1 MIRAHF
7 QFKETIT
14 TILAEEQAWIDVAK
28 EAMITARQDLERY
41 IARDPFFQMTL
52 EPYIPQQGPSIV
64 ERMAAASAGAG
75 VGPMAAVAGT
85 IAAIG
90 VHAMA
95 MKGASFGVIDN
106 GGDIA
111 LITDRPLR
119 VGVYAGASPLSG
131 KVAFVVPPQP
141 AIYGICTSSATVGP
155 SLSFGVADAVTVFAV
170 DPSIDDAWA
179 TALCNQLRPGVNT
192 SFDRLAGSG
201 VDGVVAILG
210 DEVQRWGSVPPMV
223 SAMVDENLITA
234 GEFY

>member
-41 IARDPFFQMTL
+41 IARDRFFQMTL
-52 EPYIPQQGPSIV
+52 EPFTPDKGPFIA
-64 ERMAAASAGAG
+64 ERMAVAARGAG

-90 VHAMA
+90 VEAMA
-95 MKGASFGVIDN
+95 RAGALFGVIDN

-119 VGVYAGASPLSG
+119 VGVYAGASSLSG

-155 SLSFGVADAVTVFAV
+155 SLSFGVADAVTVFSA
-170 DPSIDDAWA
+170 DPSVADAWA
-179 TALCNQLRPGVNT
+179 TALCNQLRPGET
-192 SFDRLAGSG
+192 TAFDRLPGSG
-201 VDGVVAILG
+201 VDGAVAILG
-210 DEVQRWGSVPPMV
+210 DEVQRFGSVPPMV
-223 SAMVDENLITA
+223 GAVVDENLITA
-234 GEFY
+234 GELY

>member
-14 TILAEEQAWIDVAK
+14 TILAEEQAWVEVAK

-52 EPYIPQQGPSIV
+52 EPYTPEQGPSIV
-64 ERMAAASAGAG
+64 EQMATAAGGAG

-90 VHAMA
+90 VDAMA
-95 MKGASFGVIDN
+95 REGAMFGVIDN

-141 AIYGICTSSATVGP
+141 VVYGICTSSATVGP
-155 SLSFGVADAVTVFAV
+155 SLSFGVADAVTVFAA
-170 DPSIDDAWA
+170 DPSIADAWA
-179 TALCNQLRPGVNT
+179 TALCNQIRPGEST
-192 SFDRLAGSG
+192 AFDRLPGSR
-201 VDGVVAILG
+201 VDGAVAILG
-210 DEVQRWGSVPPMV
+210 GEVQHWGLVPPMV
-223 SAMVDENLITA
+223 SATVDENLITA
-234 GEFY
+234 GERY

>member
-14 TILAEEQAWIDVAK
+14 TILAEEQTWIDVAK

-52 EPYIPQQGPSIV
+52 EPYTPDQGPIIA
-64 ERMAAASAGAG
+64 ERMAIAAGGAG

-90 VHAMA
+90 VEAMA
-95 MKGASFGVIDN
+95 RAGALFGVIDN

-119 VGVYAGASPLSG
+119 VGVYAGASPISG
-131 KVAFVVPPQP
+131 KVAFVLPPQP
-141 AIYGICTSSATVGP
+141 TVYGICTSSATVGP
-155 SLSFGVADAVTVFAV
+155 SLSFGVADAVTVFSA
-170 DPSIDDAWA
+170 DPSVADAWA
-179 TALCNQLRPGVNT
+179 TALCNQLRPGKT
-192 SFDRLAGSG
+192 TPFDRLPGSG
-201 VDGVVAILG
+201 VDGAVAILG
-210 DEVQRWGSVPPMV
+210 DEVQRFGSVPPLV
-223 SAMVDENLITA
+223 SATVDENLITA
-234 GEFY
+234 GELY

>member
-14 TILAEEQAWIDVAK
+14 TILAEEQAWIEVAK

-52 EPYIPQQGPSIV
+52 EPYTPDHGPSIA
-64 ERMAAASAGAG
+64 ERMAGAAGGAG

-90 VHAMA
+90 VGAMA
-95 MKGASFGVIDN
+95 RAGAAFGVIDN

-119 VGVYAGASPLSG
+119 IGIYAGTSPISG
-131 KVAFVVPPQP
+131 KVAFVLPPQP
-141 AIYGICTSSATVGP
+141 AVYGVCTSSATVGP
-155 SLSFGVADAVTVFAV
+155 SLSFGVADAVTVFAS
-170 DPSIDDAWA
+170 DPSVADAWA
-179 TALCNQLRPGVNT
+179 TALCNQVRPGVST
-192 SFDRLAGSG
+192 AFDSLAGSG
-201 VDGVVAILG
+201 VDGAVAILG
-210 DEVQRWGSVPPMV
+210 GEVQRWGSVPPMV
-223 SAMVDENLITA
+223 SATVDENLITA
-234 GEFY
+234 GELY

>member
-14 TILAEEQAWIDVAK
+14 TILAEEEAWIDVAK
-28 EAMITARQDLERY
+28 EAMITARQELERY
-41 IARDPFFQMTL
+41 IARDPFFKMTL
-52 EPYIPQQGPSIV
+52 EPYTPEGPSII
-64 ERMAAASAGAG
+64 ERMAAAAAGAG

-90 VHAMA
+90 VQAMA
-95 MKGASFGVIDN
+95 MNGATFGVIDN

-141 AIYGICTSSATVGP
+141 AVYGICTSSATVGP
-155 SLSFGVADAVTVFAV
+155 SLSFGVADAVTVFAA
-170 DPSIDDAWA
+170 DPSVADAWA
-179 TALCNQLRPGVNT
+179 TALCNQLRPGEST
-192 SFDRLAGSG
+192 AFDCFPESG
-201 VDGVVAILG
+201 VDGAVAILG
-210 DEVQRWGSVPPMV
+210 DEVQRWGVVPPMV

-234 GEFY
+234 GELY